1 MPTKSL
7 ELKYTIKLIQELS
20 YEINKIEDSIQS
32 IMDSIHSPITSIP
45 RINYR
50 MGAMI
55 IAEIGDFN
63 RLQTATFCGQQGR
76 ISRPVRAI
84 LSGRL

>member
-63 RLQTATFCGQQGR
+63 RFSL
-76 ISRPVRAI
+76 PDKI
-84 LSGRL
+84 LAYVGLSPSTYQSG